1 MSLLGCENMDAVI
14 RREKLIEKSKV
25 REVFTPF
32 SPVHK
37 SELLSGREAEILSVI
52 SSINTPGQ
60 HALIYGNRGI
70 GKSSLANVIA
80 EIAKD
85 ALNYSVYIKKCST
98 DDSFMSI
105 ISEVLEKVGIDV
117 RCAESVQEHSETSGA
132 KIGVALFGLNIGSN
146 KKKTERI
153 SHDMQFSS
161 PSWTAKALKDKRSLL
176 IIDEA
181 DVLNGEH
188 EKLKLAEF
196 IKHLSDYE
204 SLFKVLVVG
213 ISSTGRDLI
222 CNHRSVER
230 CVHEVSLQPIG
241 VMALKSI
248 VEKGADKLGLFFDND
263 VIDDIV
269 DVSGG
274 YPHFVHLIALKCAEE
289 AIFEGVKQVVPADL
303 NKALI
308 SAAKVS
314 EGSLKRSYEEAIKKN
329 TENSKKVLL
338 AASLCHPKGFLVSEL
353 VEMVNEAIDPAL
365 GKSTI
370 TSCLSRWIKNSELN
384 VIVKIERGHY
394 RFSDPR
400 FMSYVKMISGF
411 TYDKGSVVADI
422 LKHEFSKRY
431 VSDH

>member
-1 MSLLGCENMDAVI
+1 MDSVI
-14 RREKLIEKSKV
+14 RREKLIQKSKV
-25 REVFTPF
+25 RDVFTPF

-37 SELLSGREAEILSVI
+37 SELLSGRETEILSVI

-80 EIAKD
+80 EIAKND
-85 ALNYSVYIKKCST
+85 LNYSVYIKKCST
-98 DDSFMSI
+98 DDSFISI
-105 ISEVLEKVGIDV
+105 LSEVFKQLGIDV
-117 RCAESVQEHSETSGA
+117 RCTESVQENSETSGA
-132 KIGVALFGLNIGSN
+132 KIGIALFGGDIGSN
-146 KKKTERI
+146 RKKTERI
-153 SHDMQFSS
+153 IHDMQFSS
-161 PSWTAKALKDKRSLL
+161 PSWAANYLKNERSLL

-181 DVLNGEH
+181 DILNGEN

-196 IKHLSDYE
+196 IKHLSDYK
-204 SLFKVLVVG
+204 SLLKVLVVG
-213 ISSTGRDLI
+213 ISNTGRDLI

-230 CVHEVSLQPIG
+230 CIHEVSLQPIG

-248 VEKGADKLGLFFDND
+248 VEHGAGKLGLVFDND

-289 AIFEGVKQVVPADL
+289 AIFTGVKKVVPADL

-314 EGSLKRSYEEAIKKN
+314 EGSLKRDYEEAIKKN
-329 TENSKKVLL
+329 TENSRKVLL

-353 VEMVNEAIDPAL
+353 VEMTNEAIDPTL
-365 GKSTI
+365 GKNI
-370 TSCLSRWIKNSELN
+370 IIGCLSRWIKNSELN
-384 VIVKIERGHY
+384 MIVKVERGHY

>member
-1 MSLLGCENMDAVI
+1 MDAVI
-14 RREKLIEKSKV
+14 RREKLIVKSKV

-105 ISEVLEKVGIDV
+105 ISEVLEQLGIDV
-117 RCAESVQEHSETSGA
+117 HCAESVQEHSETSGA
-132 KIGVALFGLNIGSN
+132 KIGMALFGGSISSN

-161 PSWTAKALKDKRSLL
+161 PSWTAKVLKDKRSLL

-181 DVLNGEH
+181 DVLKGES

-204 SLFKVLVVG
+204 SLLKVLVVG

-248 VEKGADKLGLFFDND
+248 VEKGADKLGLIFDND

-289 AIFEGVKQVVPADL
+289 AIFEGAAQVVPAAL

-314 EGSLKRSYEEAIKKN
+314 EGSLRRSYEEAIKKN

-353 VEMVNEAIDPAL
+353 VEMTNEVIDPRL
-365 GKSTI
+365 GKSII

-384 VIVKIERGHY
+384 VIIKVERGHY

-422 LKHEFSKRY
+422 LKHGFSKRY